1 VLLGDPLPG
10 YHLGGL
16 QVAFEAMEALRRNL
30 AGELGPYGI
39 RVVTLQTRGVPET
52 IPQGADGM
60 EAVVNDIK
68 QSLTLLR
75 RHL

>member
-1 VLLGDPLPG
+1 MVC
-10 YHLGGL
+10 
-16 QVAFEAMEALRRNL
+16 
-30 AGELGPYGI
+30 
-39 RVVTLQTRGVPET
+39 VPHAITEEEMRAET
-52 IPQGADGM
+52 

>member
-1 VLLGDPLPG
+1 
-10 YHLGGL
+10 
-16 QVAFEAMEALRRNL
+16 MSL
-30 AGELGPYGI
+30 AACAISRTEEEM
-39 RVVTLQTRGVPET
+39 RAET
-52 IPQGADGM
+52 